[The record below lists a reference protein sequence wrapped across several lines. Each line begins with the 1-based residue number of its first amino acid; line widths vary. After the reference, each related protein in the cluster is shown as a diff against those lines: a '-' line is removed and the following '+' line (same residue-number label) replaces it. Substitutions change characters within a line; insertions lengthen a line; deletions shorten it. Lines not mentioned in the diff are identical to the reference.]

1 MNLSLRQPLTYE
13 DPLDRLAP
21 EGLEQIYQDT
31 LDLLPSKAPIYL
43 PTDKI
48 PLPDKIRGLRHVAQ
62 IYGHDLDALYRP
74 ALRRLREK
82 YQGTKRCFLIGNG
95 PSLNDTDL
103 SLLKDEV
110 TFAVNG
116 FFLKL
121 PDLDWTPTFYCV
133 EDHLV
138 AEDRAEWINDLK
150 GPVKLFPAYLG
161 YQFDAA
167 EDTIFYNHRPRVS
180 YPHGFDFSTQADKIT
195 YTGCTVT
202 FSLMQLAA
210 YLGFE
215 EIYLIGVDA
224 SYDIPKDV
232 NTGTDYGVGVLDMDS
247 DDPNHF
253 NPDYFGKGFRWH
265 DPQVDKMVE
274 AYKEAKKTLKGSGQ
288 TIYNATVGGKLEV
301 FARRDYHSLFAKSA
315 PEKPAK
321 TTPARLL
328 VIDYIPAGG
337 QSATGQIKE
346 NLLRDFPDANLLQI
360 ASPKP
365 DTLSLVRRTG
375 SQGFAETPCNAQTA
389 QQAIAD
395 FAPDVILYRPLP
407 DRPCLHEFTL
417 SLIENC
423 DTPLVTWVMDD
434 WPARLKRKDAHR
446 FARFD
451 HDLRGLFDRAA
462 LNLSICPKM
471 SRAFTRRYGAPFQ
484 SFANGIDA
492 AAFPPRS
499 PHKAGPLL
507 LRYSGNLAADMGLDS
522 LLRVAR
528 AIEDLA
534 TEGMEIHLEINTRP
548 YWHQQSGAAF
558 KGLTATTLSSID
570 RDFPSYA
577 RWLQDADV
585 ALITYNF
592 DAESLAYTRYSMGN
606 KLPECLAAG
615 GALLVHG
622 PKSVATV
629 KQVADHGLGDVVNT
643 QRPAA
648 LKAALRKLA
657 DPQYRQKRAEHAR
670 DFALCHYDLDRIAQ
684 EFTTQISRLRRPSP
698 ANVIPRPQ
706 PPARPQTTDP
716 APADYLHLR
725 EQQVLRLQARLEALA
740 QERKLQR
747 SINYSLRQKIAG
759 QQDRISELETQTRLC
774 ATEVATRDQAL
785 SALYSSRSWRLTR
798 PLRALRRYFTP

>member
-1 MNLSLRQPLTYE
+1 MNLSLRQPLHAD
-13 DPLDRLAP
+13 DPLDRLPPAA
-21 EGLEQIYQDT
+21 LEQVYQDT
-31 LDLLPSKAPIYL
+31 LKLLPSKAPIYL

-62 IYGHDLDALYRP
+62 IYDHDLDALYRP
-74 ALRRLREK
+74 ALRALRKK

-121 PDLDWTPTFYCV
+121 PELDWTPTFYCV

-138 AEDRAEWINDLK
+138 AEDRAKWINDLK

-167 EDTIFYNHRPRVS
+167 PDTIFYNHRPRVS
-180 YPHGFDFSTQADKIT
+180 YPHGFDFSTQADQIT
-195 YTGCTVT
+195 YTGCTVM

-232 NTGTDYGVGVLDMDS
+232 KQGADYSVGVLDMES

-288 TIYNATVGGKLEV
+288 TIYNATVGGRLEV
-301 FARRDYHSLFAKSA
+301 FARRDYHSLFAK
-315 PEKPAK
+315 PAK

-328 VIDYIPAGG
+328 VLDYIAAGG
-337 QSATGQIKE
+337 QSATGQVKA
-346 NLLRDFPDANLLQI
+346 NLLREFPDANLLQV
-360 ASPKP
+360 AAPKP
-365 DTLSLVRRTG
+365 GTLSLVRRNG

-407 DRPCLHEFTL
+407 ERPCLHEFAL
-417 SLIENC
+417 SLIENR
-423 DTPLVTWVMDD
+423 DIPLVTWMMDD
-434 WPARLKRKDAHR
+434 WPARLKRKDAAL

-451 HDLRGLFDRAA
+451 ADLRQLFDRAA

-471 SRAFTRRYGAPFQ
+471 SRAFSQRYGTPFQ
-484 SFANGIDA
+484 SFANGIDP
-492 AAFPPRS
+492 AAFPPRN

-507 LRYSGNLAADMGLDS
+507 LRYSGSLAPDMGRDS

-528 AIEDLA
+528 TVEDLA
-534 TEGMEIHLEINTRP
+534 IKGMDIRLEINTRP
-548 YWHQQSGAAF
+548 YWRQHSGAAF
-558 KGLTATTLSSID
+558 KGLTATTLESND

-615 GALLVHG
+615 AALLVHG

-629 KQVADHGLGDVVNT
+629 KQVADHGLGHVVNT

-648 LKAALRKLA
+648 LKTALRKLA
-657 DPQYRQKRAEHAR
+657 DPQYRQSSADHAR
-670 DFALCHYDLDRIAQ
+670 AFALQHYDLNRITQ
-684 EFTTQISRLRRPSP
+684 EFTAQISRLRRPQP
-698 ANVIPRPQ
+698 AAVIPPAVPA
-706 PPARPQTTDP
+706 PPPKAEAPPPP
-716 APADYLHLR
+716 APADYLRLR

-747 SINYSLRQKIAG
+747 SINHALRQKITR

-774 ATEVATRDQAL
+774 AAEVSTRDQTL
-785 SALYSSRSWRLTR
+785 HALYNSKSWRLTR